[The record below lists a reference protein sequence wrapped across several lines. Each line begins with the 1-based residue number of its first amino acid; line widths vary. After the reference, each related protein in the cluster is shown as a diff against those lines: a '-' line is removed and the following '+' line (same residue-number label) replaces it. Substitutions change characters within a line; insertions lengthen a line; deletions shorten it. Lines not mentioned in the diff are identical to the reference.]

1 MSDAFQVEA
10 VLEAVLSKLRS
21 LAESGQTFGQPITL
35 GEITIIPYMAV
46 HFGLGGGGG
55 GAPKRLSFRQA
66 DGLWGGAG
74 GGVKLQ
80 PLGFLVIRGSSVEV
94 LPIDS
99 EPSQWEHLLSGM
111 LPTLQQW
118 LQAQI
123 KPQDEHPDDT

>member
-1 MSDAFQVEA
+1 MSEAFQVEA

-21 LAESGQTFGQPITL
+21 LAESGQTFGQPITV
-35 GEITIIPYMAV
+35 GETTIIPYMAV

-55 GAPKRLSFRQA
+55 GNPSIPKKLSFRQA

-111 LPTLQQW
+111 IPVLQQW
-118 LQAQI
+118 LQGQL
-123 KPQDEHPDDT
+123 EETE